1 MATFDSTQ
9 ALALLGKTVSLIERA
24 GTLVTSATGTVT
36 AVVVALPGADIG
48 CSILVGS
55 LSDSEFYD
63 LDDCELTI
71 H

>member
-1 MATFDSTQ
+1 MAAYNSTQ
-9 ALALLGKTVSLIERA
+9 VLALLGKTVSLIERS
-24 GTLVTSATGTVT
+24 GTFVTNATGTVT
-36 AVVVALPGADIG
+36 AVVVALPGADVG

-55 LSDSEFYD
+55 PSDSQFFD